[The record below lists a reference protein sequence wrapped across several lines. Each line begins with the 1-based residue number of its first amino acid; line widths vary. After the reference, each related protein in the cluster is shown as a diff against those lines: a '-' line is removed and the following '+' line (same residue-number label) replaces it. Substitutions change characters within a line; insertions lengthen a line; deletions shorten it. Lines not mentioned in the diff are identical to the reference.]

1 MGSDGVENAP
11 QRGTLI
17 RRAHE
22 LLESQGQPVPES
34 VLIRHLFGADS
45 AAGQALWTIL
55 LRQTLRSSTIFEE
68 TGETGIGSELLWSL
82 KAWRSTQQLLNDVE
96 FVVLDTET
104 TGLRPG
110 PDRVIE
116 VAGVRV
122 RGGQVRETFQ
132 SLINPGR
139 RIPPFIAQFTGITQE
154 MLLDAPTAKEVAAGA
169 QVVAVLGAEPDGT
182 NINHECG
189 STHPGALARAVLAQR
204 ADIGLAFDGD
214 ADRVIAVAA
223 DGQVVDGDRILAL
236 LARDMHQRGLLG
248 GGTVVVTV
256 MTNLGFHRAMDPVGV
271 KVHTVAVGDR
281 YVLEALD
288 ANGWSLG
295 GEQSGHIVFRSLAT
309 TGDGVLSGLMLADLV
324 RRMGAPLHEL
334 AGNVMDKYPQV
345 LSNVRVARREALAA
359 AAEVWAEVARVEAS
373 LGREGRVVLRP
384 SGTEPLVRVMVEAR
398 TEGQARECAGRLVD
412 ALHRALGEAGPAPSP
427 GLG

>member
-1 MGSDGVENAP
+1 MVDL
-11 QRGTLI
+11 GTLATPAVAFVSAEQDAPAAVI
-17 RRAHE
+17 SASHNPYHDNGIKFFLPGGLKLADAIERRIEAE
-22 LLESQGQPVPES
+22 LEKMQP
-34 VLIRHLFGADS
+34 GGTS
-45 AAGQALWTIL
+45 AAVPRGASLGRLEQDEGALARYEKHVVGCL
-55 LRQTLRSSTIFEE
+55 EGRDLAGMR
-68 TGETGIGSELLWSL
+68 
-82 KAWRSTQQLLNDVE
+82 
-96 FVVLDTET
+96 VVLDCAN
-104 TGLRPG
+104 GAAYASAPDVLR
-110 PDRVIE
+110 
-116 VAGVRV
+116 
-122 RGGQVRETFQ
+122 
-132 SLINPGR
+132 
-139 RIPPFIAQFTGITQE
+139 
-154 MLLDAPTAKEVAAGA
+154 AAGA

-345 LSNVRVARREALAA
+345 LSNVRVARREALAGA
-359 AAEVWAEVARVEAS
+359 DEVWAEVSRVEAS

-412 ALHRALGEAGPAPSP
+412 ALHRALGEAGPGPSP
-427 GLG
+427 GQG